1 MAKRAKEL
9 AISDRRIYHPES
21 AECSEC
27 GGAIKLQ
34 SYYQWDKRV
43 QHMSRAVHISS
54 RGGVCV
60 NEACPQADQVVTSVI
75 AQSQSLPGCTYGLDV
90 IAQIGWWR
98 DQEHQ
103 DRGEIHRRLED
114 RGVQLS
120 ERQVDYLY
128 HQYQI
133 LLACVGHQDKSRLH
147 AIVDTHGGLKICLDG
162 LSPEGASEQLW
173 VVREVESQT
182 TLVVAWLEKVNHET
196 LQVLLGPVE
205 ALGMPILA
213 TVSDKQPCLKKALE
227 QLWPTIPHQWCQ
239 PHYLGNV
246 AAPIYEHDRQLKT
259 AMRQEVRTAIGQ
271 SLSAVLNEDEASAVH
286 FVAGVALNYEPS
298 RPPTTPSDD
307 EPPDDEVPPSRA
319 ARTPSSGT
327 TPRTDVHPAP
337 ALPAPSSADAANLAT
352 APVKTVAQI
361 VQEFALDLQECLTR
375 QGRAPF
381 VLAGLQ
387 MFDDL
392 VALRD
397 TFRACLAIHEHPVLR
412 LWTDALTRILTQYTA
427 HFADVVIAQ
436 QWLDGIKTIL
446 APPSHPLMLAN
457 DKTDTTATTKGE
469 FVQEQFT
476 AWLNQLTAL
485 SGLSPFL
492 TQLRTQLVTTTQNY
506 WDGLF
511 HGYDIPGLPT
521 SNNALESLFGQ
532 TKRLIRRR
540 LGIHHLR
547 DALRRQAPWAL
558 LESDAESAAELAQLF
573 QQVSHLDYL
582 AQRTLFEQR
591 LQQLLHR
598 FRWRHRR
605 DELLELR
612 LHQWTEAHDLA

>member
-1 MAKRAKEL
+1 MVKRAKKL
-9 AISDRRIYHPES
+9 AISGRHIYKPES
-21 AECSEC
+21 AECSAC

-34 SYYQWDKRV
+34 NYYQWDKRI
-43 QHMSRAVHISS
+43 QHMSGAVHVSS

-60 NEACPQADQVVTSVI
+60 NASCPQASEVVTSMVG
-75 AQSQSLPGCTYGLDV
+75 QSQSLPGCTYGLDV

-103 DRGEIHRRLED
+103 DRGEIHRRLVS

-133 LLACVGHQDKSRLH
+133 LLACVGHQDKGRLDT
-147 AIVDTHGGLKICLDG
+147 IVETHGGLKICLDG

-196 LQVLLGPVE
+196 LQVLLRPVE
-205 ALGMPILA
+205 ALAMPILA

-246 AAPIYEHDRQLKT
+246 AAPIYEQDRQVKT
-259 AMRQEVRTAIGQ
+259 AMRQEVRAVIGPSLAAI
-271 SLSAVLNEDEASAVH
+271 LNEDEASVVH
-286 FVAGVALNYEPS
+286 FVAGVALNYAPS
-298 RPPTTPSDD
+298 TPPTTSSD
-307 EPPDDEVPPSRA
+307 EAPPDDELPPAGPAS
-319 ARTPSSGT
+319 TPS
-327 TPRTDVHPAP
+327 PH
-337 ALPAPSSADAANLAT
+337 T
-352 APVKTVAQI
+352 APIGDADPESSPTARDGTIHAEEAVKTVQQV
-361 VQEFALDLQECLTR
+361 VQDFALDLKECLTR

-381 VLAGLQ
+381 IWAGLQ

-397 TFRACLAIHEHPVLR
+397 TLRRCLAIHEHPALR
-412 LWTDALTRILTQYTA
+412 LWANALTQILTQYTA
-427 HFADVVIAQ
+427 DFADICIAQ
-436 QWLDGIKTIL
+436 QWLDIITTIL
-446 APPSHPLMLAN
+446 APPAHPIMRI
-457 DKTDTTATTKGE
+457 DDATHNITMTKGLI
-469 FVQEQFT
+469 VQ
-476 AWLNQLTAL
+476 AHLTAFL
-485 SGLSPFL
+485 KQLAALVGLSPFL
-492 TQLRTQLVTTTQNY
+492 SQFRTQLTTTTERY

-511 HGYDIPGLPT
+511 HCYDIDGLPA

-532 TKRLIRRR
+532 AKRLIRRR

-558 LESDAESAAELAQLF
+558 LETDAQSAAELAHLF
-573 QQVSHLDYL
+573 QQVPWHDYQ

-605 DELLELR
+605 DELLQHR
-612 LHQWTEAHDLA
+612 LHEWADANARP